1 MNRIDAIGEP
11 VVRIQDLVV
20 EYDTDGYAVRPL
32 DGFNMDAEPGQLV
45 GLLGPSGSG
54 KTTLLSVLGG
64 MIEAKEGRVSVEGID
79 VLALRGA
86 ALRDYR
92 RNTIGIVFQGFNLL
106 PSLSAREN
114 VAAPL
119 LVAGAS
125 RRAALERADE
135 LLEEVGMADRAE
147 HRPSHLSGGQQQRV
161 AVARGLVADPPLL
174 LADEPTAN
182 LDLISAESVISLLR
196 RLRES
201 GRTIII
207 STHDNRL
214 LPAIDRIVEMAP
226 KVDDEDTAAP
236 ESVTLDAG
244 ETLFRQGESSDYVF
258 EIQTGT
264 IEVVRELTDGSEEQL
279 ATLTTGNYVGEL
291 GPLLGFP
298 RSATVRATDRTT
310 LRPMT
315 VQEFKLQGLDRVTRR
330 NS

>member
-1 MNRIDAIGEP
+1 MSRIDAIGEP

-64 MIEAKEGRVSVEGID
+64 MIAAKEGRVSVEGID
-79 VLALRGA
+79 VLSLSGA

-119 LVAGAS
+119 LVSGTG
-125 RRAALERADE
+125 RREALKRADE

-182 LDLISAESVISLLR
+182 LDLISAEAVISLLR

-226 KVDDEDTAAP
+226 KSDQEEPSVP
-236 ESVTLDAG
+236 ELVTLGAG
-244 ETLFRQGESSDYVF
+244 ETLFRQGDSSDFVF
-258 EIQTGT
+258 EIQSGT
-264 IEVVRELTDGSEEQL
+264 IDVVRELIDGSEESL

-298 RSATVRATDRTT
+298 RSATVRTADGAT

-330 NS
+330 NG